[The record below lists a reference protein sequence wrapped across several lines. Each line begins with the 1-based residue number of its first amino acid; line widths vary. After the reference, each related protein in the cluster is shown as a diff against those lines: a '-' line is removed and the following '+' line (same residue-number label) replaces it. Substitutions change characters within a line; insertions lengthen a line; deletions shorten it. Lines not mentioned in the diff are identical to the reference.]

1 MATLKANAITTV
13 ARLAS
18 FLGIATPASGS
29 TKETQLILQI
39 NALTSFIHNYLG
51 YDPKSQTYT
60 NEEMDSNGGESL
72 LLGAFPVTT
81 FTSLQVRT
89 SAENEDDWDSVSGDD
104 YHVDNDS
111 GIIYGAGRR
120 RFLGGR
126 RLYRATYTAGFVF
139 DNSSTFLGDTDGADI
154 ELAAW
159 MLGAEV
165 YNRGKGGG
173 GIQSESI
180 GDYRVVYKSA
190 MFNNEEIATL
200 LDEYV
205 RGEDVYLAT
214 VLTPLHN

>member
-1 MATLKANAITTV
+1 MATLRSNALTTV

-39 NALTSFIHNYLG
+39 NALTSFVHNYLG
-51 YDPKSQTYT
+51 YDPQSQTYT

-72 LLGAFPVTT
+72 LLGAFPVTA
-81 FTSLQVRT
+81 FTSLSVRS
-89 SAENEDDWDSVSGDD
+89 SAENEDDWDTVDSED
-104 YHVDNDS
+104 YHVDNDT
-111 GIIYGAGRR
+111 GILYGSGRR

-126 RLYRATYTAGFVF
+126 KLYRATYTAGFVF
-139 DNSSTFLGDTDGADI
+139 DNTSTFLGDTDGADI

-190 MFNNEEIATL
+190 MMNNEEIDSL
-200 LDEYV
+200 LEPYL
-205 RGEDVYLAT
+205 RGESIYLAT